1 MKTICDANIILR
13 YLIHDDDELY
23 NDALKIIEK
32 SPYVSLLVLS
42 EVVYVLK
49 GVYKISK
56 NEIVDSLMA
65 LTEEIQFEDSELMIK
80 ILETLKS

>member
-13 YLIHDDDELY
+13 YFIHDDDELY
-23 NDALKIIEK
+23 NAALKIIEK